1 MSDYIH
7 SPYTSPLPLRGYIVS
22 SNAELCGQIL
32 CIWGTDLIEWNVSE
46 NIDNAMEALL
56 LAPPNIVLLDMERLG
71 APALEVLRLLKGE
84 NVYRTISIVL
94 CLKESDLEN
103 YQLDWR
109 TVEADDLLFLP
120 SSFAVIKAKLEIVLG
135 RASRSLD
142 TNPLTYLPGNNSIV
156 NFVQG
161 AINNKKDFAL
171 AYADLDNFKAFN
183 DKYGFA
189 RGDEV
194 LMLTGRLIAST
205 VLKQKD
211 PINFVGHVGGDDFV
225 FCMPLDKIE
234 DACKKIV
241 ATFDAVV
248 PSFYDEEDRAA
259 GMIISTDRQGNACT
273 FSLMGISIAIVCNIN
288 GSIEHYG
295 QAAEAAAQV
304 KKLAKAQP
312 GSIYVLDRRQEDA
325 FKQAT
330 AQI

>member
-1 MSDYIH
+1 MSDHIH
-7 SPYTSPLPLRGYIVS
+7 NPYSSPLPLKGYIVS
-22 SNAELCGQIL
+22 SNTELCGQIL
-32 CIWGTDLIEWNVSE
+32 CIWGTNLIEWTVSD
-46 NIDNAMEALL
+46 NIDHALESLL
-56 LAPPNIVLLDMERLG
+56 LSPPNIVLLDMDRLG

-84 NVYRTISIVL
+84 NVYRTVSVVL
-94 CLKESDLEN
+94 CLNETDLEG

-120 SSFAVIKAKLEIVLG
+120 SSFAIIKAKLEIMLG

-161 AINNKKDFAL
+161 AIADKQDFAL
-171 AYADLDNFKAFN
+171 AYGDLDNFKAFN

-189 RGDEV
+189 RGDEI

-205 VLKQKD
+205 VLKQRT
-211 PINFVGHVGGDDFV
+211 PTSFVGHVGGDDFV
-225 FCMPLDKIE
+225 FCMPLNKIE

-248 PSFYDEEDRAA
+248 PSFYDEDDRAA
-259 GMIISTDRQGNACT
+259 GKIISTDRQGNICA
-273 FSLMGISIAIVCNIN
+273 FALMGISIAIVCNIN
-288 GSIEHYG
+288 GCIKHYG

-304 KKLAKAQP
+304 KKVAKSIP
-312 GSIYVLDRRQEDA
+312 GSNYVIDRRQEAA
-325 FKQAT
+325 FRQAI
-330 AQI
+330 A